1 MFKSALLALAAPL
14 FLASCSSNSNDEP
27 VNGGEDFQGIMLSIP
42 NIQTRATSEE
52 MTINNLKVIVYKSD
66 DLDAPIWSKD
76 LNGSDVSGIQLVSN
90 YKSIPVALATGTYK
104 MYIVA
109 NIDGYSVDKITG
121 STTWSTIS
129 ESDLKDAKI
138 TGLSAI
144 NASDLGTK
152 YLPLGC
158 SNAEMKVDNNGT
170 KTVLGATGT
179 INVSSGASTTVYADL
194 TYCVAKVNVTVT
206 NESLP
211 DVTLTSLIMNPS
223 STTSGLVG
231 NNDDLSKSTADVTLA
246 GTKSNLARGWEWTG
260 TWYVAENL
268 YNLAN
273 NESRADGDKTKL
285 NFTFSNSTY
294 NKTGDNA
301 RVLGETT
308 QNGTTTVT
316 GVKRGY
322 EYDVNGTISGK
333 ELTIKVAVKEWKYSK
348 SVQDL
353 DEDK

>member
-42 NIQTRATSEE
+42 NIQTRATSDE

-90 YKSIPVALATGTYK
+90 YKSIPVALATGDYK

-109 NIDGYSVDKITG
+109 NIDGYKIDGTSATSVD
-121 STTWSTIS
+121 WDNIS
-129 ESDLKDAKI
+129 ESTLKSAKI
-138 TGLSAI
+138 SDLTAI
-144 NASDLGTK
+144 NSTELGTK

-158 SNAEMKVDNNGT
+158 SNAEMKVEDDNGN
-170 KTVLGATGT
+170 KTTLGDTGT
-179 INVSSGASTTVYADL
+179 ITVSSGKSTTVYADL

-211 DVTLTSLIMNPS
+211 DVTLTSLIMNPY

-231 NNDDLSKSTADVTLA
+231 NNDDLSKGTTDVTLA
-246 GTKSNLARGWEWTG
+246 GTKSNLTRGWKWTG

-268 YNLAN
+268 YDD
-273 NESRADGDKTKL
+273 RADADKTKL

-322 EYDVNGTISGK
+322 EYDVKGTISGK
-333 ELTIKVAVKEWKYSK
+333 ELTIKVAVNEWKYAK
-348 SVQDL
+348 SVQNL